1 MTHIDGVSC
10 KLIVSFLS
18 VLEFDI
24 FADKEPQQL
33 SRKRIHLILKCIN
46 LLFYMF
52 IIIQYGVVSMILPSS
67 DVNEC
72 YLETDLCSAEAQCLN
87 TDGTYECACQGDYTG
102 DGFSC
107 TSK

>member
-1 MTHIDGVSC
+1 MMTHIDGVSC
-10 KLIVSFLS
+10 KLIVSILS

-52 IIIQYGVVSMILPSS
+52 III
-67 DVNEC
+67 
-72 YLETDLCSAEAQCLN
+72 
-87 TDGTYECACQGDYTG
+87 
-102 DGFSC
+102 
-107 TSK
+107 